1 MVGVKHVQGHN
12 ASCSMNVN
20 ELGPLSLLGN
30 DIIEFKDKERMY
42 WKSWSRNH

>member
-1 MVGVKHVQGHN
+1 MVNVKHVQGHN
-12 ASCSMNVN
+12 ASCPMGGN

-42 WKSWSRNH
+42 